1 MERAD
6 GVGGVFPAW
15 AVEPVRL
22 VDHDPAWERLAQGF
36 ADEVRELFGGHLI
49 GGVVHVG
56 STAIPGLP
64 AKPVVD
70 LQAVAADPAKAVSA
84 ARVVAEAASWM
95 LVPRELDQR
104 PWRRLFV
111 RVGPQGCSRL
121 AHLHLMPP
129 GQARW
134 DEQLRFRDRLRA
146 SPELRAEYAALKQ
159 RLVAEHHDDREAY
172 TAAKGVFVR
181 RVTAG

>member
-1 MERAD
+1 M
-6 GVGGVFPAW
+6 GGSFPAW

-22 VDHDPAWERLAQGF
+22 VEHDPAWERQAEDF
-36 ADEVRELFGGHLI
+36 AGEVRELFGGHLI
-49 GGVVHVG
+49 GDVGHVG

-64 AKPVVD
+64 AKPIID

-84 ARVVAEAASWM
+84 ARVAAEAARWM
-95 LVPRELDQR
+95 LVPRELDER
-104 PWRRLFV
+104 PWRWLFV
-111 RVGPQGCSRL
+111 RVDSQGCSRL

-134 DEQLRFRDRLRA
+134 DEQLHFRDRLRSSA
-146 SPELRAEYAALKQ
+146 ELRAEYAALKQ
-159 RLVAEHHDDREAY
+159 RLAVEHHDDREAY
-172 TAAKGVFVR
+172 TSAKSAFVR